1 MRHDA
6 WRREPNAYPLRGE
19 LAPRHTDVDM
29 WQHLNNTSLIS
40 LHAENAQRWLRGMF
54 GPDVWRQGAPVIAPL
69 ALATDFLAEGQYP
82 APLATGVRLLAVDAD
97 GFRLGSALFQHG
109 QCVGLQ
115 DATLAVWADGLPQPL
130 PADLQERLQ
139 ATAARQPVLPGP
151 QGAAPHQPPIEPVP
165 VPQDF
170 PWQLAVAS
178 RFADSD
184 ARGLTSDTSL
194 ARYAEQARVA
204 FLTQTLG
211 PERWAAPTAMLVGHV
226 ALRWRARG
234 QPPVQW
240 QLGCGVT
247 RIGERSLAVRGALF
261 DGNRCAAVFD
271 SVMVTI
277 DRQARR
283 STPVPE
289 AMRAALAPLRLHRG

>member
-1 MRHDA
+1 
-6 WRREPNAYPLRGE
+6 
-19 LAPRHTDVDM
+19 M
-29 WQHLNNTSLIS
+29 WQHLNNTSLVS
-40 LHAENAQRWLRGMF
+40 LHAENAQRWLRNVF

-82 APLATGVRLLAVDAD
+82 EPLATGMRLLAVDAA
-97 GFRLGSALFQHG
+97 GFRLGSALFQNG

-115 DATLAVWADGLPQPL
+115 DATLALWAEGQPQPL
-130 PADLQERLQ
+130 PADITERLH
-139 ATAARQPVLPGP
+139 AAAALQPALPGP
-151 QGAAPHQPPIEPVP
+151 EGAAPHLPPVAPVP
-165 VPQDF
+165 APQDF
-170 PWQLAVAS
+170 PWHIAVAS

-204 FLTQTLG
+204 FLTQILG
-211 PERWAAPTAMLVGHV
+211 PERWAAATAMLVGHV
-226 ALRWRARG
+226 ALRWRSRG
-234 QPPVQW
+234 RPPAAW

-247 RIGERSLAVRGALF
+247 RIGARSLALRGALF
-261 DGNRCAAVFD
+261 DGDHCQAVFD

-283 STPVPE
+283 SAPVPE